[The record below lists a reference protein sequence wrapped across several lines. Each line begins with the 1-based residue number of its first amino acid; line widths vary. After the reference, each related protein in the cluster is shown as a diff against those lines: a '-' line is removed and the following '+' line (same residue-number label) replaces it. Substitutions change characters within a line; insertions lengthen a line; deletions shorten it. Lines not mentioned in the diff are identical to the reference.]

1 MTENR
6 RRVSVTIAGGQ
17 RAAAVR
23 TARQGAG
30 RGVTIEMRPV
40 RYVAPTYEGDY
51 DVTPGDAPV
60 VLETGGKLMTG
71 NVTVA
76 AIPSNYGRITWDG
89 SRLTVS

>member
-6 RRVSVTIAGGQ
+6 RQVSVTITGQQ
-17 RAAAVR
+17 RAAIIRAVTQRDAR
-23 TARQGAG
+23 T
-30 RGVTIEMRPV
+30 VTIEARPAH
-40 RYVAPTYEGDY
+40 YVPPTYEGDY
-51 DVTPGDAPV
+51 DVTPGAEPV
-60 VLETGGKLMTG
+60 VLATSGRLMTG